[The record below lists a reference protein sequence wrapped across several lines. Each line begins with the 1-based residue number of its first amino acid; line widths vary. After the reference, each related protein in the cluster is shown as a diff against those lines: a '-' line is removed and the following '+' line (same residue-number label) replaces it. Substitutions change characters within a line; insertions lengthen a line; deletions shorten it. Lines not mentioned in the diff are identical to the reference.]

1 MAEYDP
7 LSSISWQ
14 LKRIA
19 EALESIDQR
28 QRNQERDKMAKE
40 ERAMWESSKLRKINH
55 S

>member
-1 MAEYDP
+1 MKENNYDP

-19 EALESIDQR
+19 DVLESIDQR
-28 QRNQERDKMAKE
+28 QRSQENPKPIPE
-40 ERAMWESSKLRKINH
+40 ISKLRQMLNQ

>member
-1 MAEYDP
+1 MSEYDP

-19 EALESIDQR
+19 DVLESIDQR
-28 QRNQERDKMAKE
+28 QRMQERDKMAKE
-40 ERAMWESSKLRKINH
+40 EREQWQQSKLRQINH